1 MHKMRTEAEELKR
14 LLDFKTVENE
24 LLIEE
29 REKIE
34 LENRFLKSEVER
46 LKNNYNYIDKQLDD
60 ELAKSALLEKQ
71 VRQMRGLVPSEDDQN
86 RGAFNP

>member
-1 MHKMRTEAEELKR
+1 MHQMRTEAEELKR
-14 LLDFKTVENE
+14 LLDFKTIENE

-29 REKIE
+29 SEKIK

-71 VRQMRGLVPSEDDQN
+71 VRQMRGLVQSEDDQN